1 VATESAG
8 EGINLQFCHLMINYD
23 IPWNPNRLEQ
33 RMGRIHR
40 YGQQKEVY
48 VFNLVAGDTREGRV
62 LNKLFDKLDEIRDA
76 LGSDKVFD
84 VLSEVL
90 YNKDLSQLLVDAA
103 ANARDID
110 EILKELDITI
120 DEEYMAGVKENLGES
135 LATRYIDY
143 TRIKEMVQEAKEQRL
158 IPEYTESFF
167 KKAFT
172 KSEGKFRDRS
182 DGFISIESIPGSIR
196 SIADA
201 DSFKR
206 RHGDLIR
213 RYPKATFDKEI
224 AFKNPDAEFISFGHP
239 LFEAMII
246 WIEKNFSDSLLN
258 GATFEDPD
266 GRLDGYI
273 LFYEGE
279 IKDGAGAVAGKR
291 LFGFYTANNEIKS
304 ISPSVIWDLAES
316 RTPETSAI
324 DIDPI
329 KNRVS
334 SSVISSLEE
343 YKKEILKERDRQ
355 TAIKEKYGIRSLE
368 YLILQLDG
376 EIIALY
382 ERKDRGENVDLVIRN
397 KDERKEEY
405 EKSLIDLK
413 EQIRKEKSLTMVM
426 PRFVGI
432 IRVLPVDRTIEGMES
447 NPESERIA
455 MEVSMEYESEKGRTP
470 ENVASQKLGFDIRSK
485 DKSGN
490 TRYIE
495 VKGRSGIGAVELT
508 QNEWFKA
515 RNLKDTYYLYSV
527 MNTAAKPELY
537 IIQNPV
543 GSIATEEKIEVRYLV
558 PFNEITTK
566 GEIGSE

>member
-1 VATESAG
+1 
-8 EGINLQFCHLMINYD
+8 
-23 IPWNPNRLEQ
+23 
-33 RMGRIHR
+33 
-40 YGQQKEVY
+40 
-48 VFNLVAGDTREGRV
+48 
-62 LNKLFDKLDEIRDA
+62 
-76 LGSDKVFD
+76 
-84 VLSEVL
+84 
-90 YNKDLSQLLVDAA
+90 
-103 ANARDID
+103 
-110 EILKELDITI
+110 
-120 DEEYMAGVKENLGES
+120 
-135 LATRYIDY
+135 
-143 TRIKEMVQEAKEQRL
+143 
-158 IPEYTESFF
+158 
-167 KKAFT
+167 
-172 KSEGKFRDRS
+172 
-182 DGFISIESIPGSIR
+182 
-196 SIADA
+196 
-201 DSFKR
+201 
-206 RHGDLIR
+206 
-213 RYPKATFDKEI
+213 
-224 AFKNPDAEFISFGHP
+224 
-239 LFEAMII
+239 
-246 WIEKNFSDSLLN
+246 
-258 GATFEDPD
+258 
-266 GRLDGYI
+266 
-273 LFYEGE
+273 
-279 IKDGAGAVAGKR
+279 
-291 LFGFYTANNEIKS
+291 
-304 ISPSVIWDLAES
+304 
-316 RTPETSAI
+316 
-324 DIDPI
+324 
-329 KNRVS
+329 
-334 SSVISSLEE
+334 
-343 YKKEILKERDRQ
+343 LKERDRQ